1 MTSLFSPRL
10 GFALKAIAAGALLTS
25 TAGAIHAQT
34 AIDTNTGSVRASEP
48 VTLNFANA
56 EIEAVAR
63 TMATIT
69 GRNVV
74 VDPRVKGQ
82 LTLVTE
88 RAVPPA
94 AAFQQFLAALRLQGF
109 TVVET
114 AGLYKVV
121 PEADAKLQGGS
132 VSVVQ
137 GSSGSAPSGGQIV
150 TQIFKLNFE
159 SAANLVPVLRPL
171 ISPNNTINVNPGNN
185 SLVITDY
192 ADNLQRLARIIA
204 AMDVSNA
211 SDVEVIPLRNAVA
224 TDLAPLVARLIDG
237 GGGSGP
243 APAAGQGQADTSFKT
258 TLLAEPRSNS
268 LILRAA
274 NPARV
279 AQVRALVDRLDQP
292 PVPGSSASTGNIHV
306 VYLKNADAT
315 KLATTLRAAMAAM
328 GNSSGG
334 SGAASAG
341 GAAAAPSGGLSNA
354 GSSSGSMLS
363 TGSGFAGGTSGNAGL
378 GAGSSLGTG
387 STNNNQPSTGGQ
399 IQADPTTNSLIIT
412 APEPLYRQ
420 LRTVIDQLDGR
431 RAQVLVESLIVEVTA
446 SKLAEFGIQWQGL
459 LGKQGDGTVGVI
471 GTNSG
476 QAGANI
482 LNITAALATRNVAG
496 LTGTG
501 GLGNGM
507 NIGLAPRI
515 NGQYYLGA
523 LANFL
528 QNSGDANVLST
539 PNLMTLDNEEARIII
554 GNNVPFV
561 TGSYANSTGSS
572 TVNPF
577 TTVERKDVGLMLK
590 VRPQISENGT
600 VKMSIYQE
608 VSKIDGST
616 LNNANGPTTSKR
628 SIESNVVVDDGNII
642 VIGGLLEDSYQQGED
657 KVPVMGDLP
666 VVGGLFRSE
675 NRRRNKTNLMVF
687 LRPVVVRD
695 NATSDALMTDRYEAI
710 RALQQVTQPSS
721 SLMMN
726 SVSGAPVLPAL
737 PERNIVPA
745 ATPAAVPAT
754 PVVPAPMQQLAPSL
768 PPPQGGGAA
777 TPSPV
782 SSNTAPA
789 AQQQTAAAG
798 TPLYYVN
805 LGVFGQDASGRAAMA
820 KLRDAAL
827 PLAVQ
832 TVETNRGKATRVR
845 VGPYATEE
853 AAQAAAA
860 QVRSSGLAQN
870 ATVAAQPL

>member
-1 MTSLFSPRL
+1 MTFLFSPRL
-10 GFALKAIAAGALLTS
+10 HFALKTIAIS
-25 TAGAIHAQT
+25 TVLAWTCGPIHAQN
-34 AIDTNTGSVRASEP
+34 ASSVRSGEP

-82 LTLVTE
+82 LTLITE
-88 RAVPPA
+88 RAVPPM

-109 TVVET
+109 TVVES

-132 VSVVQ
+132 VSVSQ
-137 GSSGSAPSGGQIV
+137 GGATGGPAGGQIV

-159 SAANLVPVLRPL
+159 NAANLVPVLRPL

-192 ADNLQRLARIIA
+192 ADNLQRLARIVA

-237 GGGSGP
+237 GSGNGTGT
-243 APAAGQGQADTSFKT
+243 PAAAPGQADTSFKT
-258 TLLAEPRSNS
+258 TLIAEPRSNS

-274 NPARV
+274 NRARV
-279 AQVRALVDRLDQP
+279 AQVRALVDQLDQA
-292 PVPGSSASTGNIHV
+292 PVPGSSAANGNIHV

-328 GNSSGG
+328 GGSSNG
-334 SGAASAG
+334 G
-341 GAAAAPSGGLSNA
+341 GA
-354 GSSSGSMLS
+354 SS
-363 TGSGFAGGTSGNAGL
+363 AGGTSSTPTNTGLSTGGGLSSNGSSGTSSNMGL
-378 GAGSSLGTG
+378 GGGSSSAMGTS

-399 IQADPTTNSLIIT
+399 IQADPTTNSLIIS
-412 APEPLYRQ
+412 APEPVYRQ
-420 LRTVIDQLDGR
+420 LRAVIDKLDGR
-431 RAQVLVESLIVEVTA
+431 RAQVLVESLIVEVSA
-446 SKLAEFGIQWQGL
+446 NKLAEFGIQWQGI

-482 LNITAALATRNVAG
+482 LGLTAAIASGNATSI
-496 LTGTG
+496 GTAAA
-501 GLGNGM
+501 GLGNGL
-507 NIGLAPRI
+507 NLGLAPRI

-539 PNLMTLDNEEARIII
+539 PNLMTLDNEEAKIII

-561 TGSYANSTGSS
+561 TGSYANSGTGN

-600 VKMSIYQE
+600 VKMAIYQE
-608 VSKIDGST
+608 ISKIDPATIS
-616 LNNANGPTTSKR
+616 NANGPTTSKR
-628 SIESNVVVDDGNII
+628 SIESNVVVDDGSII
-642 VIGGLLEDSYQQGED
+642 VIGGLLEDSYSQGQD
-657 KVPVMGDLP
+657 KVPLMGDLP

-675 NRRRNKTNLMVF
+675 NRTRNKTNLMVF
-687 LRPVVVRD
+687 LRPIVVRD
-695 NATSDALMTDRYEAI
+695 NATSDALMMDRYESI
-710 RALQQVTQPSS
+710 RALQQVTQPAPSTM
-721 SLMMN
+721 LRA
-726 SVSGAPVLPAL
+726 VSGAPVLPAL
-737 PERNIVPA
+737 PARAQPRPSA
-745 ATPAAVPAT
+745 WATPLAAPSSDPAQAVPELQQ
-754 PVVPAPMQQLAPSL
+754 QQLAP
-768 PPPQGGGAA
+768 
-777 TPSPV
+777 
-782 SSNTAPA
+782 TAPA
-789 AQQQTAAAG
+789 
-798 TPLYYVN
+798 
-805 LGVFGQDASGRAAMA
+805 R
-820 KLRDAAL
+820 
-827 PLAVQ
+827 
-832 TVETNRGKATRVR
+832 
-845 VGPYATEE
+845 
-853 AAQAAAA
+853 
-860 QVRSSGLAQN
+860 
-870 ATVAAQPL
+870 